1 MNEPRVATV
10 GVIPPAAMS
19 QRRRFFAALEETLPV
34 RFEPRRSSEAGGL
47 DAAIVFGEP
56 GVEAPSGCPSGVLIV
71 NRAAHQRHIGDVWF
85 TSQDFIDRR
94 LRGQSMTE
102 HRALGPALDVE
113 GGERVL
119 AASPDGAV
127 WTVKAENDRTLQRL
141 ALEPDELPP
150 DGSLRSNL
158 NRGNFLASL
167 VVLHFLR
174 SLPADHW
181 TPPPLRALFMFDDP
195 NLHWP
200 SYGHIDYASLATD
213 AHANGYHVA
222 MATVPLDAAFAHKK
236 AVRTFHEH
244 SDTLSLCVHGNDH
257 TRQEL
262 LATDHESACRALAAQ
277 ALRRV
282 SAFERRTGLHVSR
295 YVAPPHGVCSEPMAR
310 VWARFGMEGICCA
323 RPQPWDPRGASAE
336 QPLADWIPANHVAG
350 GLPRFSRY
358 PLDSLRAEII
368 LRAFLDQPII
378 LAGHHQ
384 DVADGLDVLRE
395 TARLCRGLGV
405 EDWGPCETIGRR
417 NFSTRR
423 AGSSLHVW
431 SLANVIDVDIPNA
444 VDTLHVRLQAPQGE
458 AMPLVAQVGDRVLP
472 LERRASQLQASSIP
486 VTSGT
491 TTRIRI
497 SVDPVLSADREPRG
511 RVNPSAV
518 ARRMFAEARDRGHPT
533 VYTARTLGAA
543 GLARLQHRGR

>member
-1 MNEPRVATV
+1 M
-10 GVIPPAAMS
+10 AM
-19 QRRRFFAALEETLPV
+19 
-34 RFEPRRSSEAGGL
+34 
-47 DAAIVFGEP
+47 
-56 GVEAPSGCPSGVLIV
+56 
-71 NRAAHQRHIGDVWF
+71 
-85 TSQDFIDRR
+85 
-94 LRGQSMTE
+94 
-102 HRALGPALDVE
+102 
-113 GGERVL
+113 
-119 AASPDGAV
+119 
-127 WTVKAENDRTLQRL
+127 
-141 ALEPDELPP
+141 
-150 DGSLRSNL
+150 
-158 NRGNFLASL
+158 
-167 VVLHFLR
+167 
-174 SLPADHW
+174 
-181 TPPPLRALFMFDDP
+181 
-195 NLHWP
+195 
-200 SYGHIDYASLATD
+200 
-213 AHANGYHVA
+213 
-222 MATVPLDAAFAHKK
+222 VPLDAAFAHKK

-336 QPLADWIPANHVAG
+336 QPLAGWIPANHVAG

-405 EDWGPCETIGRR
+405 ADWGPCEPIGRQ

-423 AGSSLHVW
+423 RGSSLDVW
-431 SLANVIDVDIPNA
+431 SLANLIDVDIPNA

-518 ARRMFAEARDRGHPT
+518 ARRMFAEARDRGASDRVHGAHSRRGWT
-533 VYTARTLGAA
+533 RAVTASRTLTQCHGFLGVPPTRRLKDASATASIRRPSKFFRLDAVGPSGVEAVPTNQDVLDRARPSAPWSRRQGRRGQLRSDSGSRRASGSLPPAARDLPACTRNDQPLGPVRSVHGGGSRTWRTAPCAIANGA
-543 GLARLQHRGR
+543 RGRRLPNRCG